1 MLQMPFILVIYNKW
15 INTPP
20 GSEYELSKEDDN
32 ALLNF
37 YLKNKLYELDSSSK
51 K

>member
-20 GSEYELSKEDDN
+20 GSEYKLSKEDDN
-32 ALLNF
+32 ALSNF
-37 YLKNKLYELDSSSK
+37 YLNGELYKLDSSSK